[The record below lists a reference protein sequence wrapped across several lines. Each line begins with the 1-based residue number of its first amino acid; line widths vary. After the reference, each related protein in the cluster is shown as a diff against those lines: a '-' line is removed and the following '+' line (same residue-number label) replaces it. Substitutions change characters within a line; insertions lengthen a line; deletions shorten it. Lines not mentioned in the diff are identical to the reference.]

1 MVGTSLIETAR
12 FVSDHELFPRAI
24 EADVSGLVPGQQLD
38 ILKSVGLY
46 GLFSPSHVGGAGVD
60 LATQHQVVEILAS
73 GCLTTTFCWVQ
84 HGGASKA
91 AANAD
96 GPMKEKWANR
106 LASGEARG
114 GVAFAHLVRPGP
126 PTLVAENKAT
136 GWYFSGTAP
145 FVTGWGDIDVVLVA
159 ARHDDKIV
167 WALVEANET
176 SCVRSRALSLAALN
190 STHTVELSFDSL
202 YVDQT
207 QVTQVEEFDSWYL
220 QYQSGLRANGSF
232 GLGVTG
238 RALSLLGPSALD
250 NELIATRSMLD
261 EASASELPAARGR
274 LGDLCIR
281 STSALL
287 ASRGGSG
294 MIVDQH
300 AQRLARE
307 ALFLLVQGQTPE
319 IKKIHVERLTHSNNN
334 S

>member
-1 MVGTSLIETAR
+1 
-12 FVSDHELFPRAI
+12 
-24 EADVSGLVPGQQLD
+24 
-38 ILKSVGLY
+38 
-46 GLFSPSHVGGAGVD
+46 
-60 LATQHQVVEILAS
+60 
-73 GCLTTTFCWVQ
+73 
-84 HGGASKA
+84 
-91 AANAD
+91 
-96 GPMKEKWANR
+96 MKEKWANR

-136 GWYFSGTAP
+136 GWCFSGTAP

-261 EASASELPAARGR
+261 EASTSELPAARGR